1 MSRSLAVLTLALA
14 FALAPLHAHAVDYA
28 RPNRLGVTLS
38 FGFGSASM
46 GRIHDMMERSIQ
58 GLTGPTSGLQINA
71 EIGFR
76 YYFPLHILA
85 QVGCSAIY
93 NRASDS
99 YPGFGDFI
107 NHNMT
112 MEVPI
117 IVGGYYSLLG
127 RLYLYGGVGP
137 SIFFYARSWNDG
149 ASDFKAP
156 GGAAFHAL
164 LGADFMAGEHFAVGL
179 ELRFRYLKTGDLS
192 VLNDPLDRTITD
204 AQGQPFNLDFTGIS
218 LALNLRFFAL

>member
-1 MSRSLAVLTLALA
+1 MRRALAVLALTLA
-14 FALAPLHAHAVDYA
+14 FATPSLARAVDFA
-28 RPNRLGVTLS
+28 RANRLGVTLT

-46 GRIHDMMERSIQ
+46 GRIHEMMENSIQ
-58 GLTGPTSGLQINA
+58 GIKGPTSGLQINA

-76 YYFPLHILA
+76 YYLPFHLLA

-93 NRASDS
+93 NRAGDS
-99 YPGFGDFI
+99 YPGIGEFI
-107 NHNMT
+107 NHNLT

-137 SIFFYARSWNDG
+137 SIFFYARSWNDRTY
-149 ASDFKAP
+149 DFKAP

-164 LGADFMAGEHFAVGL
+164 LGADFMAGENFSVGL

-192 VLNDPLDRTITD
+192 LLNDSTNTSVYDTK
-204 AQGQPFNLDFTGIS
+204 GQPFNLDFTGIS